1 MTENILISCW
11 VTAGNVS
18 GVKEVSQKRAL
29 SIGSEP
35 QIRYE
40 KEI

>member
-1 MTENILISCW
+1 MIENILISCW

-18 GVKEVSQKRAL
+18 GLKEVSQKRAA
-29 SIGSEP
+29 SIGTEP
-35 QIRYE
+35 QIRYK